1 MVSYGQRFDFDAPP
15 WDQNTFLGRLKYFAW
30 VTDPR
35 LAVISDKRLDE
46 AKELRTQ
53 YLAGKEPPGTTIEQL
68 MRAKQIYESAFHP
81 DSGEKMNVFGRM
93 SFQVPGG
100 MLITGAMLNFYRTT
114 TAVVFWQWV
123 NQSFNALVNYTNRN
137 AKSPLTEKQMA
148 VAYVSA
154 SAAACFTAMGLKS
167 YLAKRAGPMMQR
179 YVPFAAVAA
188 ANCVNI
194 PLMRQTE
201 LIEGIDVCDENG
213 NKVGQSRVAAAK
225 GISQVVLCRI
235 IMCAPGMNILPI
247 IMKRL
252 EQNVK
257 FRQATWSHAPFQ
269 TMMVGGFL
277 IFMVPFAC
285 ALFPQCCEMRT
296 SVIEMFEPQKYGE
309 ILQTV
314 GSKDQ
319 VPKYI
324 YFNKGL

>member
-1 MVSYGQRFDFDAPP
+1 MSTLSRQFDFDAPP

-46 AKELRTQ
+46 AKELRTL
-53 YLAGKEPPGTTIEQL
+53 YLAGKEPPGTTIDQL

-137 AKSPLTEKQMA
+137 AKSPLTETQMG

-194 PLMRQTE
+194 PLMRQNE

-213 NKVGQSRVAAAK
+213 NKVGQSRLAAVK

-285 ALFPQCCEMRT
+285 ALFPQRCEMGT
-296 SVIEMFEPQKYGE
+296 TWIETFESHKYNE
-309 ILQTV
+309 IVQTV
-314 GSKDQ
+314 GSKDK

>member
-285 ALFPQCCEMRT
+285 ALFPQRCEMRT